1 MKEIRADKRRYHY
14 IYKITRFDCKYY
26 IGMHS
31 TNNLDD
37 GYFGSGKLITRSIKK
52 HGIEK
57 HTKEILEF
65 LGTRDLLKLR
75 ERELV
80 DEEIINDPL
89 CMNLQLGGGGGF
101 ISQEHREKFFA
112 AAKLTGTVNLKKIR
126 KETSYERG
134 KEIAVKIIESR
145 RKSGKPMNGGGRP
158 HSASAKKKISEANS
172 ISQAGEKNSQ
182 FGSCW
187 VIKDVK
193 PIKIKKEQLDEYL
206 LNGYRRGRKSIIAV

>member
-52 HGIEK
+52 YGIEK
-57 HTKEILEF
+57 HSKEILEY
-65 LGTRDLLKLR
+65 LDSRAALKMR

-80 DEEIINDPL
+80 NEDIVNDAL

-101 ISQEHREKFFA
+101 IDADHKNKCQRAGAEARGRQIKQFGQHPNSLKVLVESTKGRHYNWIGRNHREE
-112 AAKLTGTVNLKKIR
+112 TKI
-126 KETSYERG
+126 
-134 KEIAVKIIESR
+134 KI
-145 RKSGKPMNGGGRP
+145 GL
-158 HSASAKKKISEANS
+158 ANS
-172 ISQAGEKNSQ
+172 IAQAGEKNSQ
-182 FGSCW
+182 FGTCW
-187 VIKDVK
+187 VTDGVK
-193 PIKIKKEQLDEYL
+193 PVKIKKDRLDEYL
-206 LNGYRRGRKSIIAV
+206 ADGYRKGRK